1 MRPHTAAS
9 PLLSLL
15 PPLLLPLLLSLSL
28 SACGG
33 GDYVPQA
40 NRAPVA
46 LAGPAQVVAVG
57 TSVKLNGSATDA
69 DQDLVGYTWTLS
81 KPAGSAAA
89 LLNYHVASPTFNPDL
104 PGVYVATLI
113 VNDGLLDSLP
123 STVMITVH

>member
-1 MRPHTAAS
+1 MHPHTAAS
-9 PLLSLL
+9 P
-15 PPLLLPLLLSLSL
+15 PLSLSL
-28 SACGG
+28 SPLLSLILSLSLCGCGG

-46 LAGPAQVVAVG
+46 MAGPAQAVAVG

-113 VNDGLLDSLP
+113 VNDGQLDSLP